1 LLKPFKRSKGG
12 QAIVEIL
19 PAIIIFFTVL
29 MAGLAY
35 FRVMRAAVIRQE
47 VVRNA
52 IFATI
57 HNSGSLTTPPNL
69 MKDAGAPEASLSG
82 AGVHYNDYGRV
93 VAGARMAFVDNT
105 TTCFRVLPKDA
116 TVNIATPLLG
126 YFMGSSGAA
135 EVKIR
140 TYAVVHRVYDGTSAQ
155 KCTTA
160 GPLPGLP

>member
-1 LLKPFKRSKGG
+1 
-12 QAIVEIL
+12 
-19 PAIIIFFTVL
+19 

-52 IFATI
+52 MFAMI

-69 MKDAGAPEASLSG
+69 MKDSGTYDTALRG
-82 AGVHYNDYGRV
+82 AGVHSDDYGRV
-93 VAGARMAFVDNT
+93 VAGTRMAFVDNT
-105 TTCFRVLPKDA
+105 TKCFRVLPKDA

-140 TYAVVHRVYDGTSAQ
+140 TYAVVHRVYDGTATQ
-155 KCTTA
+155 ACTTA